1 MKSSLNFSIKIKFQD
16 FDKIHDLE
24 LIDDNDLT
32 FFQQQEK
39 FLSSIGFE
47 KDKKMYSL
55 FNPQINRFFIN
66 TNEIKISNYREQV
79 YVLKNCID
87 LANKIVKDM
96 YKYINS
102 YKEKTKRIS
111 LLMIIPNSIANEL
124 KNVVFSLQNYF
135 QIDGFTEEFIAL
147 DGIEKLIEGQI
158 PMKKYSMIYA
168 STTIV
173 RPKKKLVI
181 NFLILEYFFYL
192 GGYIREGK
200 ISMATF

>member
-24 LIDDNDLT
+24 LIDDNYLT
-32 FFQQQEK
+32 FFQKQEK

-147 DGIEKLIEGQI
+147 DGIEKLIE
-158 PMKKYSMIYA
+158 
-168 STTIV
+168 
-173 RPKKKLVI
+173 
-181 NFLILEYFFYL
+181 ILEISSGHTKVHIIFYL
-192 GGYIREGK
+192 VLRNFGFK
-200 ISMATF
+200 